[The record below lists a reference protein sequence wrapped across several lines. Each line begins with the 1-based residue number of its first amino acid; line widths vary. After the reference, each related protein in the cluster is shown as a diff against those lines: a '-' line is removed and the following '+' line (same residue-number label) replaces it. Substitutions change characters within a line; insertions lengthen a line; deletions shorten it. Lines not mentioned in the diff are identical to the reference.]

1 MPQFRPSILISD
13 AYGSAGNTTWYHRD
27 GMCYT
32 RKRSHS
38 SYGGTAAQLEHLDV
52 HRRALAAWR
61 SIPHTTQLV
70 WNDLA
75 EAVEPHRPPFDH
87 LAHISGQNL
96 FVSAYHGF
104 ATLGNEHLPEP
115 KAFKKFPPFSISFS
129 DAHVENS
136 TLVIP
141 ASVYMGGEAGA
152 ERYRLL
158 AKLQLTKPGAG
169 CHPGMLRN
177 YLADRPCGNGDVSLR
192 IPEYVSRFGLDLR
205 QYQIHGRFILLDTV
219 TGYRSQYQ
227 KMKFIINII

>member
-27 GMCYT
+27 GKCFT

-61 SIPHTTQLV
+61 SISHSTQLV
-70 WNDLA
+70 WNNLA
-75 EAVEPHRPPFDH
+75 SAVEPHRPPFDH

-115 KAFKKFPPFSISFS
+115 KAFKRFPPFSVNLS
-129 DAHVENS
+129 DAHVENG
-136 TLVIP
+136 TLVVP
-141 ASVYMGGEAGA
+141 TTVTLGA
-152 ERYRLL
+152 EETPGRYRLL
-158 AKLQLTKPGAG
+158 AKLQLTEPGKG
-169 CHPGMLRN
+169 CHPGLLRN
-177 YLADRPCGNGDVSLR
+177 YLADRPCSDGDVSLR
-192 IPEYVSRFGLDLR
+192 IPDYVSRSGLDLR
-205 QYQIHGRFILLDTV
+205 QYQVHGRFILLDTV

-227 KMKFIINII
+227 KIKFIINII